1 MTSTRTRRA
10 LAAALVAS
18 LFAVSLTAVG
28 GPAASAAPS
37 ATTRVFGNSRYATAA
52 EVALRQFDESNRPV
66 QAVVITTG
74 EKFPDAL
81 VAGPLA
87 AAGSPKP
94 MLLVQQGSVPA
105 ETRSAIDALDP
116 QGLIIVGG
124 ESAVSSAVEAELE
137 AQTGTTAT
145 RIQGF
150 DRFSTAVAV
159 SEVAFPGAAQTV
171 FLAFGGNFPDAVVAG
186 SLGANEQAP
195 VLLVDQN
202 SAPQVVLDRLE
213 ELSPNAIHVLGGAT
227 VISDNV
233 LDQVRAATGV
243 TPTRISGIDR
253 HSTSVAGSAFAF
265 PAGAD
270 TVYIA
275 TGNNFPDALA
285 AGPAAAAEG
294 APVLLVQTSC
304 MPEVVRREIER
315 LGASTMVVIGGPSV
329 VSEATEQLQSCDPLP
344 RGTIKSDVRFTGGGE
359 QGWAV
364 YLNIHDG
371 FGNGVAMGVQDDLKA
386 PETFG
391 KTMVHANVFRADAVN
406 GQTGFDHAYGSLELR
421 ENTTYQ
427 FQLDFL
433 RERQLARLW
442 VDGVIALEIPV
453 GMRERLFFQ
462 TEVNVANNGD
472 FVDAVFSNVT
482 IGGVVPEG
490 NGRSTT
496 VEPNGTWNTSDFD
509 FYNLDME
516 QLDTDVQGA
525 DMRGQGTASGVPEG
539 YDWHTVETSPG
550 NQGRPLAAIG
560 MIAEYW
566 FGQ

>member
-1 MTSTRTRRA
+1 MTRTGTRRA
-10 LAAALVAS
+10 LAAAFVAS
-18 LFAVSLTAVG
+18 LFAVSLTAVS
-28 GPAASAAPS
+28 GPASAAPS
-37 ATTRVFGNSRYATAA
+37 STVRVFGDSRYATAA
-52 EVALRQFDESNRPV
+52 QVALRQFDEANRPV

-94 MLLVQQGSVPA
+94 MLLVQQASVPA
-105 ETRSAIDALDP
+105 ETRDAIEALDP

-145 RIQGF
+145 RIQGL

-233 LDQVRAATGV
+233 LGQVQAATGV
-243 TPTRISGIDR
+243 TPARISGIDR

-315 LGASTMVVIGGPSV
+315 LGASTMVVIGGGSV
-329 VSEATEQLQSCDPLP
+329 VSDATASMTSCDPLP
-344 RGTIKSDVRFTGGGE
+344 RATITSDVRFTGGGE
-359 QGWAV
+359 HGWAV
-364 YLNIHDG
+364 YLNIHDV
-371 FGNGVAMGVQDDLKA
+371 FGNAIAMGVQDDVKA

-391 KTMVHANVFRADAVN
+391 KTVVHANVVRN
-406 GQTGFDHAYGSLELR
+406 GVFDHAYGSLELR
-421 ENTTYQ
+421 ENTTYE
-427 FQLDFL
+427 FKLEYL
-433 RERQLARLW
+433 RERQIGRLW
-442 VDGVIALEIPV
+442 VDGIVALEIGGV
-453 GMRERLFFQ
+453 NMRERLFFQ

-472 FVDAVFSNVT
+472 FVDATFSNTT
-482 IGGVVPEG
+482 IGGHVPEG

-496 VEPNGTWNTSDFD
+496 VEPNGTWNTSSFD

-516 QLDTDVQGA
+516 QLDSEVQGA
-525 DMRGQGTASGVPEG
+525 DMRGHGTASGVPAG
-539 YDWHTVETSPG
+539 HDWHTVETVRPG
-550 NQGRPLAAIG
+550 EPLAAIG
-560 MIAEYW
+560 MIAEFW
-566 FGQ
+566 HNQ

>member
-1 MTSTRTRRA
+1 MTRTGAHRV
-10 LAAALVAS
+10 LAAAFVAS
-18 LFAVSLTAVG
+18 LFAVSLTAVS
-28 GPAASAAPS
+28 GPPASAAPS
-37 ATTRVFGNSRYATAA
+37 STVRVFGNSRYATAA

-137 AQTGTTAT
+137 EQTDTTAT
-145 RIQGF
+145 RIQGV

-159 SEVAFPGAAQTV
+159 SEVASPGPANTV

-213 ELSPNAIHVLGGAT
+213 ELNPSAIHVLGGPT

-233 LDQVRAATGV
+233 LGQVKAATGV
-243 TPTRISGIDR
+243 TPARISGIDR

-265 PAGAD
+265 PSGAD

-275 TGNNFPDALA
+275 TGSNFPDALA

-304 MPEVVRREIER
+304 MPEVVRQEIER
-315 LGASTMVVIGGPSV
+315 LGASTMVVIGGGSV
-329 VSEATEQLQSCDPLP
+329 VSDATAAMQSCDPAP
-344 RGTIKSDVRFTGGGE
+344 RATITSDVRFTGGGDH
-359 QGWAV
+359 GWAV
-364 YLNIHDG
+364 YLNIHDV
-371 FGNGVAMGVQDDLKA
+371 FGNAIAMGVQDDVKA

-391 KTMVHANVFRADAVN
+391 KTVVHANIVRN
-406 GQTGFDHAYGSLELR
+406 GVFDHAYGSLELR
-421 ENTTYQ
+421 ENTTYE
-427 FQLDFL
+427 FKLDYL
-433 RERQLARLW
+433 RERQLGRLW
-442 VDGVIALEIPV
+442 VDGVVALEIGGV
-453 GMRERLFFQ
+453 NMRDRLFFQ
-462 TEVNVANNGD
+462 TEVNVADNGD
-472 FVDAVFSNVT
+472 FVDATFSNTT
-482 IGGVVPEG
+482 IGGHVPEG

-496 VEPNGTWNTSDFD
+496 VEPNGTWNTSSFD

-516 QLDTDVQGA
+516 QLDSDVQGA
-525 DMRGQGTASGVPEG
+525 DMRGHGTASGVPAG
-539 YDWHTVETSPG
+539 HDWHTVETVRPG
-550 NQGRPLAAIG
+550 EPLAAIG
-560 MIAEYW
+560 MIAEFW
-566 FGQ
+566 HNQ